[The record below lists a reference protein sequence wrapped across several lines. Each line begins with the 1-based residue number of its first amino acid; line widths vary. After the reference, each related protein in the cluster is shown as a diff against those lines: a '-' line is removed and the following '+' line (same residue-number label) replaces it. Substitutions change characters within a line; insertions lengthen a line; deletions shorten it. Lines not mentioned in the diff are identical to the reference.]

1 MTLELLFAQPRQ
13 GHTFLL
19 MVLCGLALGAGILL
33 AGWVHRHSRPLGM
46 AADLLIALLAA
57 AAAGGILLQSG
68 EGLRLYALLGL
79 CIGGAVYAACIA
91 PLVRGI
97 AARLDRPRKV
107 KTDSRP

>member
-33 AGWVHRHSRPLGM
+33 AGWVHRRNRPLGM

-57 AAAGGILLQSG
+57 AATGAILLQSG

-79 CIGGAVYAACIA
+79 CIGGAVYAAGIG
-91 PLVRGI
+91 PLFRWL
-97 AARLDRPRKV
+97 ADTLCRPRRPKG
-107 KTDSRP
+107 DSRP